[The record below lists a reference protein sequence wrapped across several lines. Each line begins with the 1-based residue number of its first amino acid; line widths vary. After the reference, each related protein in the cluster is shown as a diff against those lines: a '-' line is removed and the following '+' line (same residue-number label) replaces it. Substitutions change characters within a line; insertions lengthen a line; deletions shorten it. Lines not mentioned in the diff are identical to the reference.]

1 MCLVCIEYEKG
12 KLKINEAL
20 RNIEEMKEVVGQE
33 HYDETM
39 AFLTQ
44 ELLKEQWSEYDFGRD
59 IEDSLFEYDFHSG
72 DDDDPWE
79 ETGFGD

>member
-20 RNIEEMKEVVGQE
+20 RNIDEMKEVVGQE

-44 ELLKEQWSEYDFGRD
+44 ELLKEQWGEYEFGRD
-59 IEDSLFEYDFHSG
+59 IEDGLF
-72 DDDDPWE
+72 DDDYWE
-79 ETGFGD
+79 KIGFGD